1 MLAERFPGFW
11 PGVMI
16 MEPPPII
23 PQPHEGLH
31 DEPGGGPHE
40 GVSGE
45 IGAKPG
51 ESSPGGG
58 PHEGVSGEIGA
69 NPGEL
74 PADESTEAGG
84 GVSGSCAALTDSE
97 FERERVNLSLS
108 IYISVPFCFI
118 ALCKRYG
125 ALYEEEGLLREIKNY
140 FKLKRVS
147 NCCKRTEI

>member
-1 MLAERFPGFW
+1 
-11 PGVMI
+11 

-45 IGAKPG
+45 MGAKPG